1 MLQYGKVHFNWRHV
15 MRVQNQPSTRPN
27 KDRLSK
33 DISGKDISGK
43 EVSAKG
49 TASKEVSKK
58 GSVKV
63 DQLGLNSDSKKIDTS
78 SSARINLSERAQDMK
93 RITDIAKSI
102 PDVDEAKVAKY
113 QKLIDSGEYK
123 VDAEAVADKMVDEFA
138 LTGE

>member
-1 MLQYGKVHFNWRHV
+1 

-49 TASKEVSKK
+49 TARKEVSKK